1 MQGGRK
7 SGAKAKGKRE
17 GEEREKGGP
26 QGDKANGAQDHPA
39 PERSQAHGN
48 AGSVTNAATVAAV
61 ASFCRELDAKPVGLV
76 RSPLLGED
84 PDAGVLTFFRRR
96 VLPASILGDYAL
108 VTPGK
113 NNATSRPPHRTK
125 GERPMRGLIAGAIVL
140 ALIAFVTG
148 AATAESSADAAKK
161 QLQTAMFHAGE
172 LAQRGNVAATSLMH
186 LQHVMNCLDGPGG
199 KNFRSAVGNPCQG
212 QGGGA
217 IVDLKAAVEA
227 GANGAARAA
236 RHTRAAHD
244 MTANVLGYVKGGAA
258 FTEVD
263 AIQPWAKQIA
273 AQIKLA
279 EDPRR

>member
-7 SGAKAKGKRE
+7 SGAKAKGKGE

-48 AGSVTNAATVAAV
+48 AGAVADADAVAAV
-61 ASFCRELDAKPVGLV
+61 DSFWRELDAKSVGLV

-96 VLPASILGDYAL
+96 VLPASNLGDYTL

-161 QLQTAMFHAGE
+161 QLQTAMFHAGD

-186 LQHVMNCLDGPGG
+186 LQHVMNCLEGPRG
-199 KNFRSAVGNPCQG
+199 KDFRPAVGNPCQG
-212 QGGGA
+212 QGSGA
-217 IVDLKAAVEA
+217 IVDLQAAVEA
-227 GANGAARAA
+227 GASGAVKAARYA
-236 RHTRAAHD
+236 RVAHD
-244 MTANVLGYVKGGAA
+244 MTANVLGYVKGGSA
-258 FTEVD
+258 FKIGRAHV
-263 AIQPWAKQIA
+263 
-273 AQIKLA
+273 
-279 EDPRR
+279 

>member
-7 SGAKAKGKRE
+7 SGAKAKGKGE
-17 GEEREKGGP
+17 GEEREKDGP
-26 QGDKANGAQDHPA
+26 QGDKANGAQDHSA
-39 PERSQAHGN
+39 PERSQAHGD
-48 AGSVTNAATVAAV
+48 AGAVADADAVAAV
-61 ASFCRELDAKPVGLV
+61 DSFRRELDAKSVGLV

-161 QLQTAMFHAGE
+161 QLQTAMFHAGD

-186 LQHVMNCLDGPGG
+186 LQHVMNCLEGPRG
-199 KNFRSAVGNPCQG
+199 KDFRPAVGNPSR
-212 QGGGA
+212 
-217 IVDLKAAVEA
+217 D
-227 GANGAARAA
+227 RAA
-236 RHTRAAHD
+236 EPSLTCRLPWKRA
-244 MTANVLGYVKGGAA
+244 
-258 FTEVD
+258 
-263 AIQPWAKQIA
+263 PA
-273 AQIKLA
+273 AQ
-279 EDPRR
+279 